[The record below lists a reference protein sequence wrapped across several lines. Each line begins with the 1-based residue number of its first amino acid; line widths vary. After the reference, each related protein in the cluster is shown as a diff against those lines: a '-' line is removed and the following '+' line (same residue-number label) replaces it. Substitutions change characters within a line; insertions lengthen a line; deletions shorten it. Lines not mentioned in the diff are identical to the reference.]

1 MSIICLPTMPFE
13 VDSEVTEEAAF
24 TTPNR
29 IVRNVPSAR
38 ERTRRRIPTCPRT
51 SAWAIVWTSKLYIAF
66 QILDYALCSAPGAPL
81 KQALVDCGVGKD
93 VYSIYENGI
102 RQPYF
107 SVVAKD
113 TSVGERTGILQVT
126 KKC

>member
-1 MSIICLPTMPFE
+1 MSGECPIGE
-13 VDSEVTEEAAF
+13 GEDEEENTYLSQNF
-24 TTPNR
+24 CVGNSLDP
-29 IVRNVPSAR
+29 
-38 ERTRRRIPTCPRT
+38 
-51 SAWAIVWTSKLYIAF
+51 KLYIAF

-113 TSVGERTGILQVT
+113 TSVEKEQEFYR
-126 KKC
+126 

>member
-1 MSIICLPTMPFE
+1 MSIICLPTMPLRWIRSDGRGGIYHAE
-13 VDSEVTEEAAF
+13 SYCQG
-24 TTPNR
+24 
-29 IVRNVPSAR
+29 NVPSAR
-38 ERTRRRIPTCPRT
+38 ERTRRRIPTSQNFCVGNSLDP
-51 SAWAIVWTSKLYIAF
+51 KLYIAF

-113 TSVGERTGILQVT
+113 TSVEKEQEFYR
-126 KKC
+126 